1 MISWMIK
8 IIKKLS
14 ILFLI
19 LALISTATVYG
30 VLTLS
35 LPELSG
41 KTTSVVVKNKVSL
54 ERDSLGHAVIKANS
68 RNDAAFAL
76 GYAHG
81 QDRFFQ
87 MDLLRRNAA
96 GELSFLF
103 GKAALELDKKMR
115 FHQFR
120 KRSQLILEQLP
131 DDHINLLKSYSQG
144 VNLAVSHMPYS
155 SFEYLLAGAER
166 TAWLPEDSL
175 LVIFSMYLDLQS
187 NSFSRDLTLS
197 FINDKFGTDMVR
209 FLTQPSKHQAAL
221 DGSEFELV
229 KLNIPVINDSLLSST
244 IYPIAEPK
252 DIGSNNWAV
261 TGSLTASGKALLAD
275 DMHLGLAVPIIWYR
289 TQLNYAVNV
298 EAYQVTGVSL
308 PGAPA
313 VVVGT
318 NGKVAWGFT
327 NAYIDTVDWVELG
340 SNYETQTVI
349 EKIKTPDGV
358 YDYSLEVSDF
368 GPVKHI
374 GGKKYA
380 LKWVAHQDYA
390 VDMELLN
397 LEQANTVDEA
407 LSIAKT
413 IGIPVQNML
422 VTDDQGNAA
431 WQATGAIPGRK
442 SPSVIAIMPEDFDPN
457 WREDASDVPYLLNP
471 EHGRLW
477 TANSRVVSVEQDKR
491 YGNGGYALGARAEQI
506 KQRLFEKEQFNE
518 QDFYDIQL
526 DNKAQFL
533 KPWQALLLKTL
544 KLSPETYQQD
554 ITLVENWGECACPDS
569 VGYTLVRKY
578 RSAIIDKLFAP
589 IEAQLQAEGLS
600 LSPIKRDLEPA
611 AWQLI
616 NSFTDT
622 WLPPSATSWPD
633 LLITSYQ
640 NMKKDLLV
648 KHTGT
653 EKGSLLQ
660 LNWGKVNELN
670 IQHPFS
676 KQVPLLSKLLDMPKA
691 PAFGDSF
698 MPAVQGTGF
707 GASQRLFVQ
716 PGAEESAI
724 LTLPGGQSGH
734 PLSPYYRA
742 GYDDYIKQANTPLL
756 PGEIMHRIDFN
767 PQ

>member
-1 MISWMIK
+1 MIK

-14 ILFLI
+14 IFLLI
-19 LALISTATVYG
+19 LALIATAAVYG

-41 KTTSVVVKNKVSL
+41 KTSVALVNNEVAL
-54 ERDSLGHAVIKANS
+54 ERDSLGHAVIKAKS
-68 RNDAAFAL
+68 RGDAAFAL

-87 MDLLRRNAA
+87 MDLLRRNSA
-96 GELSFLF
+96 GELSELF
-103 GKAALELDKKMR
+103 GKAALNLDKKMR

-120 KRSQLILEQLP
+120 KRSQQILKQLP
-131 DDHINLLKSYSQG
+131 NEHLDILKSYSEG
-144 VNLAVSHMPYS
+144 VNLAVSHLPYS
-155 SFEYLLAGAER
+155 SFEYLLTGAKR
-166 TAWLPEDSL
+166 NLWLPEDSL
-175 LVIFSMYLDLQS
+175 LVIFSMYLDLQE
-187 NSFSRDLTLS
+187 NSFKRDLSLTY
-197 FINDKFGTDMVR
+197 INEHFGSAMVR
-209 FLTQPSKHQAAL
+209 FLTQPSEFQAAL
-221 DGSEFELV
+221 DGSELDLLEAD
-229 KLNIPVINDSLLSST
+229 IPNLKRELLSFT
-244 IYPIAEPK
+244 TYKIDEPL

-261 TGSLTASGKALLAD
+261 TGNLTSSGKALLAD

-289 TQLNYAVNV
+289 TQLNYSDNNKDH
-298 EAYQVTGVSL
+298 QITGVSL

-327 NAYIDTVDWVELG
+327 NAYIDTVDWVELD
-340 SNYETQTVI
+340 SNYKTDTVI
-349 EKIKTPDGV
+349 EKIVTPEQV
-358 YDYSLEVSDF
+358 YDYSLEISEF

-397 LEQANTVDEA
+397 LEQATNVEDA
-407 LSIAKT
+407 LAIAKS

-431 WQATGAIPGRK
+431 WQATGAIPARTL
-442 SPSVIAIMPEDFDPN
+442 PSTIAITPERFDLSWN
-457 WREDASDVPYLLNP
+457 QDAQDVPFMLNP

-526 DNKAQFL
+526 DNKAFFL
-533 KPWQALLLKTL
+533 KPWQELLLKTL
-544 KLSPETYQQD
+544 KLSPDTYQQD
-554 ITLVENWGECACPDS
+554 IKLVENWGECACADS

-578 RSAIIDKLFAP
+578 RSAIIDKLFSP
-589 IEAQLQAEGLS
+589 IEAQLQTEGLS

-611 AWQLI
+611 VWQLI
-616 NSFTDT
+616 NSFTDD
-622 WLPPSATSWPD
+622 WLPPSAASWPD
-633 LLITSYQ
+633 LLTTTYQ
-640 NMKKDLLV
+640 EMKKDLLL
-648 KHTGT
+648 KHSGS
-653 EKGSLLQ
+653 ENSSLLE

-676 KQVPLLSKLLDMPKA
+676 KQIPLLSKLLDMPRT

-698 MPAVQGTGF
+698 MPAVQGRGF

-716 PGAEESAI
+716 PGAEKSAI

-742 GYDDYIKQANTPLL
+742 GYADYIQQAKTPLL
-756 PGEIMHRIDFN
+756 PGEILHRIEFH
-767 PQ
+767 PK